1 MARCLS
7 WSFFPS
13 FEMTAGR
20 AGRGESERRT
30 FGWRG
35 KRRTVCEEYIKKG
48 EMVGA
53 GDVEEVVGAGLAE
66 GGPIDEPSFAGAAG
80 GECHKTIFGMM
91 ITYWCELDQKSV
103 AICARHGTKS
113 DCWGLG
119 GRDDAEDASGL
130 DFRTAPSSL
139 SSKRASTRPTHFPYL
154 PPSRHPRSLV
164 KTLTTVAMFPRA
176 AARSLA
182 ANSRTF
188 SSSAARQSK
197 VTVLGAGGGIGQPLS
212 LLLKLNP
219 HVTELSLYDIRG
231 APGVAA
237 DVSHIDTK
245 SEVSLTRPLFLL
257 RVTRSQPS
265 CAV

>member
-80 GECHKTIFGMM
+80 GECHKTIFGMI

-113 DCWGLG
+113 DFWGLG
-119 GRDDAEDASGL
+119 GRDDAEDASTVGTLEVSRLRFGSRSIHGL
-130 DFRTAPSSL
+130 RS
-139 SSKRASTRPTHFPYL
+139 RARDPAATGSTESTVRPLCWRP
-154 PPSRHPRSLV
+154 LV
-164 KTLTTVAMFPRA
+164 VPDAFA
-176 AARSLA
+176 YARSWCALFRAFMCLLPCA
-182 ANSRTF
+182 A
-188 SSSAARQSK
+188 
-197 VTVLGAGGGIGQPLS
+197 
-212 LLLKLNP
+212 
-219 HVTELSLYDIRG
+219 
-231 APGVAA
+231 
-237 DVSHIDTK
+237 
-245 SEVSLTRPLFLL
+245 
-257 RVTRSQPS
+257 
-265 CAV
+265 